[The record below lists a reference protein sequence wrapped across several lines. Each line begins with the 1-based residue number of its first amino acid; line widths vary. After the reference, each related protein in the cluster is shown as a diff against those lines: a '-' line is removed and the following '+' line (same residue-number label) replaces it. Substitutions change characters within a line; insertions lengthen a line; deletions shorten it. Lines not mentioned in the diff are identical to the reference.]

1 MQALTTKL
9 LYEYFD
15 LVLAPEMEESL
26 SRVLTTRNTGRDFM
40 RHLTL
45 SLDIE
50 DEGDPRVPYQL
61 FGMLLAYLKCD
72 SLSSGRFSRWT
83 KNDRVLC

>member
-9 LYEYFD
+9 LYEHFD
-15 LVLAPEMEESL
+15 LVLAPEMGESL

-50 DEGDPRVPYQL
+50 DEGDPRVPYKL
-61 FGMLLAYLKCD
+61 FGMLLENLPLDK
-72 SLSSGRFSRWT
+72 LSHFR
-83 KNDRVLC
+83 

>member
-1 MQALTTKL
+1 
-9 LYEYFD
+9 
-15 LVLAPEMEESL
+15 MEESL

-61 FGMLLAYLKCD
+61 FGMLLENLPLDK
-72 SLSSGRFSRWT
+72 LSHFR
-83 KNDRVLC
+83 